1 MGKSNAQRREQA
13 SPVPGARNAQA
24 PAMATVGRPSR
35 QRTYGYSF
43 QPDGV
48 LFEFELTDETN
59 LVTNGRTGVRSRFLP
74 DRQFRVGVAIDVTT
88 WVPQPMRPNPRS
100 PRQFQLLIPYSQFTA
115 PEHQFKFVID
125 DDLWVE
131 APTFASNVAPTGVAA
146 DTFNLVLSLRARP
159 MDDTGWLKGVSDDAL
174 LR

>member
-1 MGKSNAQRREQA
+1 MAKSNAQQREHA

-24 PAMATVGRPSR
+24 PALATVGRPSR

-59 LVTNGRTGVRSRFLP
+59 LVTHGRTGVRSRFRP
-74 DRQFRVGVAIDVTT
+74 DKQFRVGVAADVTT
-88 WVPQPMRPNPRS
+88 WIPQAMRPNPRS
-100 PRQFQLLIPYSQFTA
+100 PHQFQLLITYSQFAA

-125 DDLWVE
+125 DDLWVQPP
-131 APTFASNVAPTGVAA
+131 AFASNVAPAGVGA
-146 DTFNLVLSLRARP
+146 DTYNLVLSLRARP
-159 MDDTGWLKGVSDDAL
+159 MDDTGWLKGVS
-174 LR
+174 